1 MDDLQL
7 QQLGGPLTIGLL
19 VLFFG
24 LTMLISLRISRRKEN
39 ADAYMTAGNGIG
51 LGVSAASMT
60 ATWIWAASM
69 YASATSGYVYGI
81 SGPIHYGLWG
91 ALMILF
97 IYPYGR
103 RIRAVAPRAHT
114 LAEVMYARHGRSS
127 QLMLAGS
134 NVLGSVISL
143 TSNFIA
149 GGALISMLSP
159 FSFSQGI
166 VVIAGGVLLYTLW
179 SGFRASVLTD
189 FIQVCAML
197 GAVVVIIPAI
207 FFAMGGPAVFIE
219 GASNLT
225 PQQTSFFSSDAFLNQ
240 GAPYIAA
247 VLAYAIGNQT
257 IAQRLFAVR
266 EDLIRPTFITAT
278 VGYGATIIGI
288 GMLGVVA
295 LYAGINPMEGDL
307 NNLIPQLAG
316 TYFGP
321 VLLSIFFIMIIGSLA
336 STADSDLS
344 ALSSIMMA
352 DIYGRAGKRKADPRL
367 MLTVGRATMVIAT
380 GAALYFAGARMN
392 ILDLLVLVG
401 AIWGAL
407 VFPVIASFYWEK
419 VTNKAFTVS
428 VLAALAIFFPVRFG
442 WIPMDGAVGYVF
454 DVIAVVGVG
463 VVAGLMTFGFFG
475 ARAARIVGFI
485 AAVAVA
491 PFAIGFLHDYAVLSG
506 SLIAYAVST
515 VVCTA
520 MSLSNQDGFDFSRIA
535 RMTGDFDVEEAEP
548 AAASAAA
555 PARSGSQIPQ
565 PR

>member
-1 MDDLQL
+1 MDDVQL

-149 GGALISMLSP
+149 GGALIAMLTP
-159 FSFSQGI
+159 FSFSQGV

-197 GAVVVIIPAI
+197 GAVIVVIPAI
-207 FFAMGGPAVFIE
+207 FFAMGGPAVFVE

-225 PQQTSFFSSDAFLNQ
+225 PQQTSFFSSAAFLNQ

-321 VLLSIFFIMIIGSLA
+321 VLLSVFFIMIIGSLA

-352 DIYGRAGKRKADPRL
+352 DVYGRAGKRKADPRL

-380 GAALYFAGARMN
+380 GTALYFAGARMN

-419 VTNKAFTVS
+419 VTNRAFTVS
-428 VLAALAIFFPVRFG
+428 VLAALAIFLPVRFG

-454 DVIAVVGVG
+454 DVVAVVGVG
-463 VVAGLMTFGFFG
+463 VVAGLMVFGFFG
-475 ARAARIVGFI
+475 ARPARIVGVI
-485 AAVAVA
+485 AALAVA

-515 VVCTA
+515 VVCTV
-520 MSLSNQDGFDFSRIA
+520 MSLSNRTGFDFSRIA
-535 RMTGDFDVEEAEP
+535 RMTGDFDEADAET
-548 AAASAAA
+548 AAA
-555 PARSGSQIPQ
+555 PAVARTGSQLPQ
-565 PR
+565 SR